1 MIRRLSGFGAALSFC
16 CWRCWFCQAQAY
28 GQPGPQPPCGTDPV
42 PAYPG
47 LDDSAIV
54 KLWSKSLLC
63 SDWKPPACTGWTAA
77 GFITLVTSV
86 ARFRY
91 TSKAE
96 GLLRHIGAISELAGM
111 RYWSTTH
118 KQWQTLIANASALTG
133 LQRGQRRNDFS
144 PYEMK

>member
-1 MIRRLSGFGAALSFC
+1 MSADPRDQALVWI
-16 CWRCWFCQAQAY
+16 WRCSQFLLLAMLVCQAQAY
-28 GQPGPQPPCGTDPV
+28 GQPGPQPPCGTNPV

-54 KLWSKSLLC
+54 KLWSKPLLC

-77 GFITLVTSV
+77 GFITLVTSI

-96 GLLRHIGAISELAGM
+96 GLLRHIGAISELADHRGFA
-111 RYWSTTH
+111 TTVSG
-118 KQWQTLIANASALTG
+118 WV
-133 LQRGQRRNDFS
+133 
-144 PYEMK
+144 